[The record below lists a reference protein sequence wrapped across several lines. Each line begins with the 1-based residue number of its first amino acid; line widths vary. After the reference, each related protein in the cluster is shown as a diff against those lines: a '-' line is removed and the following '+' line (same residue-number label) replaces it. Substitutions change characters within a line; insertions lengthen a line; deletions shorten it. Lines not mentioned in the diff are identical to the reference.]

1 MFMKTLQYNLHYVK
15 DLWYTYA
22 YMNTK
27 YFSLRISAL
36 ALIFSLMYGMGAPVT
51 ALAAS
56 HSKTSVAQASGTF
69 DASDLLIESG
79 ERHIR
84 LSGMASSTTKVRY
97 EITATSSSK
106 RLAKSR
112 TIKVRSEGDWSGSV
126 SKKLKD
132 GQYDVTLY
140 AISGSHK
147 KEIASS
153 TLTVGIPEA
162 VLSVSPIA
170 LLGGGTAHAGATVPI
185 SYLQVRNVSSST
197 VAVKGFW
204 VTQAGTA
211 PDSSVVAFSSV
222 DDRGNNRTAVTTSLK
237 KGKAYIPSTAV
248 LAPGERRLFTLKAQ
262 LAPNASMYSGTTLM
276 LNVASIDAASSFKGS
291 FPIRGTTWVVSR

>member
-1 MFMKTLQYNLHYVK
+1 
-15 DLWYTYA
+15 
-22 YMNTK
+22 MNTT
-27 YFSLRISAL
+27 YLSQRISAL
-36 ALIFSLMYGMGAPVT
+36 ALILSMAFGMAAPVT

-56 HSKTSVAQASGTF
+56 HSKTSVAQASGTIN
-69 DASDLLIESG
+69 ASDLLVESG
-79 ERHIR
+79 TRHIR
-84 LSGMASSTTKVRY
+84 LSGTASSTQKVRY

-106 RLAKSR
+106 KLAKSK
-112 TIKVRSEGDWSGSV
+112 TIKVRSGEWSGSI

-162 VLSVSPIA
+162 VLSVSSIP
-170 LLGGGTAHAGATVPI
+170 LLGGGTTNAGATVPV

-204 VTQAGTA
+204 VTQSGTA
-211 PDSSVVAFSSV
+211 PDGSVVAFSSV
-222 DDRGNNRTAVTTSLK
+222 DDLGNNRTAVTATLK
-237 KGKAYIPSTAV
+237 NGKAFIPSTAV
-248 LAPGERRLFTLKAQ
+248 LAAGERRLFTLKAQ
-262 LAPNASMYSGTTLM
+262 LSPNAGMFAGTTLM
-276 LNVASIDAASSFKGS
+276 LDVASVDAAASFKGS
-291 FPIRGTTWVVSR
+291 FPIRGTTWAISR